1 MLKLINEKEG
11 ELFNQIFFQST
22 SEYCAF
28 IALQDFFFMHVQEVS
43 FRIQIKPSFFLCDG
57 PIQLSA

>member
-1 MLKLINEKEG
+1 MRKG
-11 ELFNQIFFQST
+11 ELFNKIFFQST
-22 SEYCAF
+22 SECCAF
-28 IALQDFFFMHVQEVS
+28 IALQDFFFMHVKEVS